1 MNVEINTLA
10 WPNTHVDMLKSH
22 SDVCRHLGL
31 EVGYALQQTPHG
43 QWMDNIMNNSVS
55 DVVGFMDIDCVP
67 TNRQVVDD
75 AIAWAADNKSFVGI
89 AQASNHIP
97 PKSHIFASPAFFFIW
112 RKTWK
117 AMQRPTFSETP
128 NGDVAENVCYAAEL
142 SDIRYKVLYPTHWTS
157 EPVEGHAWRLHNYG
171 LYGVGTHFEEGVYH
185 LFQGRIERNVQM
197 FVNRCDDIVKGKFT
211 TEHMINSR
219 LPYHGKICP

>member
-1 MNVEINTLA
+1 MNVEIHTLA
-10 WPNTHVDMLKSH
+10 WPNTDVRMLQSH

-31 EVGYALQQTPHG
+31 EVGYALQKTPHG
-43 QWMDNIMNNSVS
+43 EWMDNIMNNSVS
-55 DVVGFMDIDCVP
+55 DVVGFLDIDCVP

-75 AIAWAADNKSFVGI
+75 AIQWAADNKSFVGI

-142 SDIRYKVLYPTHWTS
+142 SDIRYKVLYPTHWTA

-211 TEHMINSR
+211 TEHMLNSR

>member
-1 MNVEINTLA
+1 MNVEIHTLA

-31 EVGYALQQTPHG
+31 EVGYSIQQTPHG
-43 QWMDNIMNNSVS
+43 QWMDNILANSAS
-55 DVVGFMDIDCVP
+55 DVVGFLDIDCVP

-75 AIAWAADNKSFVGI
+75 AIAWAAENKSFVGI
-89 AQASNHIP
+89 AQVSNHIP
-97 PKSHIFASPAFFFIW
+97 PRSHIFASPAFFFIW

-128 NGDVAENVCYAAEL
+128 NSDIAENVSYAAEI
-142 SDIRYKVLYPTHWTS
+142 SGIRYKTLYPTHWTA
-157 EPVEGHAWRLHNYG
+157 EPVEGHAWRLHTYG

-185 LFQGRIERNVQM
+185 LFQGRIERNIQM
-197 FVNRCDDIVKGKFT
+197 FVNRCDDIIKGKFS
-211 TEHMINSR
+211 TEHMMDSR
-219 LPYHGKICP
+219 HPYHGKICP

>member
-1 MNVEINTLA
+1 MNVEIHTLA

-22 SDVCRHLGL
+22 SDVCRHLGI
-31 EVGYALQQTPHG
+31 EVGYSIQQTPHG
-43 QWMDNIMNNSVS
+43 QWMDNILANSAA
-55 DVVGFMDIDCVP
+55 DVVGFLDIDCVP
-67 TNRQVVDD
+67 TNRKVVDD
-75 AIAWAADNKSFVGI
+75 AIAYAAENKSFVGI
-89 AQASNHIP
+89 AQVSNHIP

-128 NGDVAENVCYAAEL
+128 NSDVAENVSYAAEM
-142 SDIRYKVLYPTHWTS
+142 SGIRYKTLYPTHWTA
-157 EPVEGHAWRLHNYG
+157 EPIEGHAWRLHTYG

-197 FVNRCDDIVKGKFT
+197 FVNRCDDIIKGKFST
-211 TEHMINSR
+211 KHMMDSR
-219 LPYHGKICP
+219 HPYHGKICP

>member
-1 MNVEINTLA
+1 MNVEIHTLA
-10 WPNTHVDMLKSH
+10 WPNTDVRMLQSH

-31 EVGYALQQTPHG
+31 EVGYALQKTPHG
-43 QWMDNIMNNSVS
+43 EWMDNIMNNSVS
-55 DVVGFMDIDCVP
+55 DVVGFLDIDCVP

-75 AIAWAADNKSFVGI
+75 AIAWAAENKSFVGI

-142 SDIRYKVLYPTHWTS
+142 SDIRYKVLYPTHWTA

-211 TEHMINSR
+211 TEHMIGSR